1 MSNEYPIDF
10 MKYNNTS
17 VFGATQVAESEIG
30 DIIDNFNDSAT
41 GWDKFKPKVINSV
54 KIPLTRP
61 YQ

>member
-1 MSNEYPIDF
+1 